1 MSTQDQFREFADEC
15 MAWARRAK
23 SERERQQLLDMAKL
37 WMTAAQQLD
46 DGTPETAAPPLAPQ
60 RAQSQRS

>member
-1 MSTQDQFREFADEC
+1 MECVMSTPEQFREFADEC

-23 SERERQQLLDMAKL
+23 SERERKQFLDMARV

-46 DGTPETAAPPLAPQ
+46 DSATRADAPPIAPQ
-60 RAQSQRS
+60 RV